1 MSNIYF
7 QSMLSYILGKKRIEQ
22 LKWNTQY
29 FRRILKDK
37 GFIIYGNDD
46 SFKNRKIVEKGKID
60 TYNTYTWPLTLPTWY
75 RHFNI

>member
-46 SFKNRKIVEKGKID
+46 SPVVPPSNC
-60 TYNTYTWPLTLPTWY
+60 
-75 RHFNI
+75 